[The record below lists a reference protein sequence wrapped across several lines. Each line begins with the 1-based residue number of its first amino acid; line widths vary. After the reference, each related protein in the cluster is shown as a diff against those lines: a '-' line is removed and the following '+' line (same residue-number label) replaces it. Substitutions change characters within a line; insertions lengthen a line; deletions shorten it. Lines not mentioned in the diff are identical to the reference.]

1 MAAKAFTVAM
11 RDYFGY
17 LPLTSEEE
25 SQKMTPLMKF
35 AKELKALS
43 KDEKQ
48 FFADGLR
55 KLGVDCADP
64 SEPIAATV
72 SA

>member
-1 MAAKAFTVAM
+1 MTKAFTVAM

-17 LPLTSEEE
+17 LPLSAEEE
-25 SQKMTPLMKF
+25 AQKITPLMKF
-35 AKELKALS
+35 SKELKALS
-43 KDEKQ
+43 REDKQ
-48 FFADGLR
+48 FFSEGLR

-64 SEPIAATV
+64 SEPVAV